1 MGSGQSQ
8 RTDGHS
14 DQPEYQS
21 PGATHY
27 SVAGAGTTGGEC
39 QNQPTVDHGD
49 EPRHKSDDG
58 FESPESGSQTIAAAG
73 QSQPTAAHAGQRQ
86 HNDHGRPESPEGHA
100 VNRGGGWLG
109 NVRRHQDGVYKPAEQ
124 GGGSHGADHES
135 EASFH
140 RVT

>member
-1 MGSGQSQ
+1 MGSGQCQ

-21 PGATHY
+21 PCATHY

-39 QNQPTVDHGD
+39 HNQPTVDHGD

-58 FESPESGSQTIAAAG
+58 FESPGSGSRTIGWAS
-73 QSQPTAAHAGQRQ
+73 QSQPTDAQADQRQ
-86 HNDHGRPESPEGHA
+86 HHDRGRPESPEGNA
-100 VNRGGGWLG
+100 VNRSGGWLG
-109 NVRRHQDGVYKPAEQ
+109 NVRRHQDGVYKPTEQ